1 MDKNNNISASLEDYL
16 EAIHQIISKKQAVRS
31 KDIAKRLDVAPP
43 SVTNALR
50 SLEKQKLI
58 NYAPYDVI
66 TMTPQGQKI
75 ANKIF
80 KKHSVL
86 KRFFTKVLAI
96 DESAADECACKIE
109 HVISDKTL
117 ERFVEFIKFEERSH
131 SGGTRWIDGKG
142 FVSSE
147 NKKI

>member
-1 MDKNNNISASLEDYL
+1 MNKSKKISASLEDYL
-16 EAIHQIISKKQAVRS
+16 EAIHQIISDKQAVRA

-43 SVTNALR
+43 SVTSALR
-50 SLEKQKLI
+50 SLVKQKLI

-66 TMTPQGQKI
+66 TMTAQGQIMAKDI
-75 ANKIF
+75 VR
-80 KKHSVL
+80 KHSVL

-117 ERFVEFIKFEERSH
+117 ERFVEFIKFEEKSH
-131 SGGTRWIDGKG
+131 SSGTRWVEGKG
-142 FVSSE
+142 FVSSKK
-147 NKKI
+147 KKI